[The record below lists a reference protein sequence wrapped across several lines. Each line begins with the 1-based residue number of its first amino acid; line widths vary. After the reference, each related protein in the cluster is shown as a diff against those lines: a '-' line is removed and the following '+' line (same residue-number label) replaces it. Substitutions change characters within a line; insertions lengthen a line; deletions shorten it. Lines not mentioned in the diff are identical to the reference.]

1 MEGLIL
7 IFLAGVAEFF
17 KDLSEEGKLKGYW
30 DKNHEPMF
38 RDYFEW
44 VTVDS
49 FGDQS
54 SIASGVIRGQFREKW
69 WRVHWLQGGVWDY
82 IPVWIRQY
90 LAFRDGWHLKK
101 FLSLTLGTAG
111 YLTFALYWNELGEGL
126 LHWGI
131 GWLICRTAF
140 SSPETIGRIIYNKT
154 R

>member
-1 MEGLIL
+1 MTGLIL

-30 DKNHEPMF
+30 DKNHKPRFLHGKEWHTTRWGF
-38 RDYFEW
+38 YNLEYF
-44 VTVDS
+44 
-49 FGDQS
+49 
-54 SIASGVIRGQFREKW
+54 SITSTIKLW

-111 YLTFALYWNELGEGL
+111 CLTFAVYWNELGQGL

-140 SSPETIGRIIYNKT
+140 SIPETIGRWIGKKLNLI
-154 R
+154 

>member
-30 DKNHEPMF
+30 DKNHKPMIN
-38 RDYFEW
+38 RGGTWREATLGDYYRIW
-44 VTVDS
+44 DGNS
-49 FGDQS
+49 L
-54 SIASGVIRGQFREKW
+54 W
-69 WRVHWLQGGVWDY
+69 WRVHWLQGGVWHY

-111 YLTFALYWNELGEGL
+111 YLTFAVYWNELGEGL
-126 LHWGI
+126 LHWGL
-131 GWLICRTAF
+131 GWLICRTGF
-140 SSPETIGRIIYNKT
+140 SVPETIGRMVYNKIKSKWLE
-154 R
+154 